1 MSKRHRR
8 SAGFMLACLLWI
20 FAGSWAQAA
29 QLPFTLVPPF
39 IDLEP
44 MPLSQAEQQWLGP
57 SRVLRVG
64 ISFADYEPVD
74 ITIDRNRYLGIS
86 ADYLSLVTRRLGVR
100 TQVRAFAKREEA
112 IEALHQGEIDVLTSA
127 NGFERSVPDLVF
139 TEDYIPDRS
148 MVVVRGG
155 ASVPH
160 ESLAGKK
167 IVLLDGYADI
177 KVMQRVYPESQ
188 VILAPNLSSALE
200 ALNQGEVD
208 AFIGNEVIVRAYNAL
223 RPYLGLQVVGPSALP
238 PIGFAFAMRDQDR
251 PLQQMFDRAL
261 VSLDDSVRREI
272 LRRWTSG
279 LGSDVDHHRV
289 TLSVQERQ
297 WIARHPTVTVVGSQY
312 PPYLFLNRQGD
323 WVGLN
328 SDVLATIA
336 QLTGLQ
342 FVYTPS
348 TSIAQSLALL
358 KSAQA
363 DMSTTLSDSPERRE
377 FLSFTHSFGG
387 QSWVFIVRQ
396 PQLGLASLDELKGQ
410 TLALPAQ
417 HVLEA
422 SIRQSH
428 PDIHLLLVDSLERA
442 REMVRS
448 GEAVATIDSEVGA
461 YGVLNNDP
469 TLKVGRSVEGMWAA
483 DLFSVRRTAPELE
496 SILNKALE
504 AFPVAEFRA
513 LRMRWLGAQSPPAPA
528 WQRIAPWVYWAVA
541 GAVLFGLVSLVW
553 SSRLRAQI
561 RQREKAE
568 EALNDQLAFK
578 RALLDGIPNPIYV
591 RDLEGRLITCNK
603 SYEQAFALR
612 LEDVKGQRLTD
623 IAMIPPELATQL
635 HADYVSLLQDPKPL
649 FVDRRIE
656 FEGQCTDAYQ
666 WTVPFYRADGQLQ
679 GLLGGWIDITERKR
693 LEADLVEAR
702 EQAEQANQA
711 KSTFLATMSHEIRT
725 PIAVIIGLLEL
736 ERETA
741 LAQGKAPSAGLETA
755 HCSAS
760 ELIALIG
767 DSLDLARIEAGS
779 LQLAPQAT
787 ALMPFVDGIVSQF
800 RNQALAQGLD
810 LQLQVAEDAQ
820 GAYWF
825 DPLRL
830 RQVLVNLLGNAL
842 KFTHLGQVSV
852 EVSRTGLE
860 SPSGVGLLLRVRDTG
875 IGISEQQQAELFT
888 PFTQASARSAS
899 EYGGSGLGLSICRQ
913 LVELMGGTINL
924 QSVPGHGTEVRV
936 ALTLEPVTQAQDQSV
951 TVAALRQVSPA
962 RRILVVDDLSA
973 SRMVLSQQ
981 LTFLGHQVVAVGSA
995 QAAINAWQAERFD
1008 LLLTDCNM
1016 PVMSGYALAR
1026 SIRRFER
1033 MHLRAEIAIVGC
1045 TANAMKEE
1053 RERCLAAGMDELL
1066 VKPVSLDR
1074 LAAVIE
1080 AHAPLFSFRMQAL
1093 QQMTQANPQV
1103 MRRMLEE
1110 LHKNLGEEQV
1120 LLSEAV
1126 SRQALEAVRA
1136 SLHRLEG
1143 VACLI
1148 DALPLAQACAALSR
1162 VCRDPLPNAL
1172 EAAWTAL
1179 EQVMLHLKVDI
1190 DRELVKIPQ
1199 EL

>member
-1 MSKRHRR
+1 MV
-8 SAGFMLACLLWI
+8 LACLLWI
-20 FAGSWAQAA
+20 CTATWALAA
-29 QLPFTLVPPF
+29 QLPFTLVQPF
-39 IDLEP
+39 LDLEP
-44 MPLSQAEQQWLGP
+44 MPLSHVERKWLGP

-86 ADYLSLVTRRLGVR
+86 ADYLSLVARRLGVNTR
-100 TQVRAFAKREEA
+100 VRAFAKREEA
-112 IEALHQGEIDVLTSA
+112 IKALHQGQIDVLTSA
-127 NGFERSVPDLVF
+127 NGFERGVPGLVF
-139 TEDYIPDRS
+139 TDDYIPDRS

-155 ASVPH
+155 ASAAHV
-160 ESLAGKK
+160 SLAGKK

-177 KVMQRVYPESQ
+177 QEMQRVYPQSTM
-188 VILAPNLSSALE
+188 ILAPNLSSALE

-208 AFIGNEVIVRAYNAL
+208 AFVGNEIIIRAYNAL

-238 PIGFAFAMRDQDR
+238 PIGFAFAMRAEDR
-251 PLQQMFDRAL
+251 PLQAMFDRAL
-261 VSLDDSVRREI
+261 LSLDGSVRSEI

-279 LGSDVDHHRV
+279 LGSDVSHHRV
-289 TLSVQERQ
+289 ALSAKEHE
-297 WIARHPTVTVVGSQY
+297 WIANHPTVTVVGSQY
-312 PPYLFLNRQGD
+312 PPYLFRNRQGD

-328 SDVLATIA
+328 SDVLTTVA

-342 FVYTPS
+342 FVYAPS
-348 TSIAQSLALL
+348 TSIAESLALL
-358 KSAQA
+358 KSGQA
-363 DMSTTLSDSPERRE
+363 DMSTTLSDSPQRRD
-377 FLSFTHSFGG
+377 FLNFTHSFGG
-387 QSWVFIVRQ
+387 QSWVFIVR
-396 PQLGLASLDELKGQ
+396 PSHLGLSSLDELRGKN
-410 TLALPAQ
+410 LALPAE
-417 HVLEA
+417 HVLES

-428 PDIHLLLVDSLERA
+428 PDIHLLLVASLEQA
-442 REMVRS
+442 REKVRN
-448 GEAVATIDSEVGA
+448 GEAIATIDSEVGA

-469 TLKVGRSVEGMWAA
+469 TLTVGRSVEGMWAP
-483 DLFSVRRTAPELE
+483 DIFSVRSTAPELE

-504 AFPVAEFRA
+504 AFPVADFRA
-513 LRMRWLGAQSPPAPA
+513 VRMKWLGAQAPPAPA

-541 GAVLFGLVSLVW
+541 AAVLLGLVSLVW

-561 RQREKAE
+561 RQREEAE

-603 SYEQAFALR
+603 SYEQAFSLR
-612 LEDVKGQRLTD
+612 LEDVKGRRLTD
-623 IAMIPPELATQL
+623 ISIIPPQLAFQL
-635 HADYVSLLQDPKPL
+635 HADYLRMLQDPKPL

-656 FEGQCTDAYQ
+656 FDGHYTDAYQ

-679 GLLGGWIDITERKR
+679 GLLGGWIDITERKQ
-693 LEADLVEAR
+693 LEAELVQAR
-702 EQAEQANQA
+702 QQAEQANEA

-736 ERETA
+736 ERETS
-741 LAQGKAPSAGLETA
+741 LAKGQLPSPGLETA
-755 HCSAS
+755 HRSAS

-787 ALMPFVDGIVSQF
+787 ALLPFVDGIVSQF

-810 LQLQVAEDAQ
+810 LQMQVAEDAQ
-820 GAYWF
+820 GVYWF

-852 EVSRTGLE
+852 QVSR
-860 SPSGVGLLLRVRDTG
+860 SGQQTPTAVGLLLSVRDTG
-875 IGISEQQQAELFT
+875 IGISAQQQTELFT
-888 PFTQASARSAS
+888 PFTQASARLAC

-913 LVELMGGTINL
+913 LVELMGGTISL
-924 QSVPGHGTEVRV
+924 RSVPGEGTEVRV
-936 ALTLEPVTQAQDQSV
+936 ELAFEPVTQVQPPCA
-951 TVAALRQVSPA
+951 TVKALHQGGPA

-973 SRMVLSQQ
+973 NRLVLSQQ
-981 LTFLGHQVVAVGSA
+981 LEFLGHQVLAVENGH
-995 QAAINAWQAERFD
+995 AAIDAWQTERFD
-1008 LLLTDCNM
+1008 LVLTDCNM

-1026 SIRRFER
+1026 GIRRLER
-1033 MHLRAEIAIVGC
+1033 LHLRPDTAIIGC
-1045 TANAMKEE
+1045 TANALKEE
-1053 RERCLAAGMDELL
+1053 RDRCLEAGMDELL
-1066 VKPVSLDR
+1066 VKPVSLVR
-1074 LAAVIE
+1074 LAALIE
-1080 AHAPLFSFRMQAL
+1080 AHAPVHSFRMQTL
-1093 QQMTQANPQV
+1093 QQMTQANEPV

-1120 LLSEAV
+1120 LLGDALSN
-1126 SRQALEAVRA
+1126 QALEVVRA

-1148 DALPLAQACAALSR
+1148 DALPLAQACSAMTRA
-1162 VCRDPLPNAL
+1162 CRDPATNAIQPAWVAL
-1172 EAAWTAL
+1172 ER
-1179 EQVMLHLKVDI
+1179 VMLQLKVDI
-1190 DRELVKIPQ
+1190 DRKLQKVPSN
-1199 EL
+1199 L